1 MVKIKILA
9 PVSSAGEAEALVF
22 HGAGELYCG
31 VHPGAWTR
39 RHGQKVWLNRR
50 GTGNVGS
57 FAELR
62 EITGIAHSRGA
73 TVCLTLNLPFYPP
86 EQYGDMLTMAGQAT
100 VECGMDALIVAD
112 PGLIRA
118 IKESAPNTLIHASS
132 LAVVLNSQAV
142 RFFRKLGA
150 ARIIFPR
157 YTGLANLRQV
167 IAAAGEAV
175 EYEVFILND
184 GCMFEEGY
192 CHASHS
198 FGGAFCSPFRDHRL
212 VPTGGKAANHE
223 SFESHLADY
232 RRWIWYVG
240 YNCGGSRDRGGFPNG
255 MCGICALAEL
265 RDLGICS
272 LKIVG
277 REAPLGKKIASVKLV
292 RRVLDLVE
300 SGAGPGEVK
309 TAARSIRGVP
319 RLCDSGYMCYFR

>member
-1 MVKIKILA
+1 MKILA
-9 PVSSAGEAEALVF
+9 PVNSAGEVPALIS
-22 HGAGELYCG
+22 HGAMELYCG

-39 RHGQKVWLNRR
+39 RHGKKVWLNRR
-50 GTGNVGS
+50 GAGNVES
-57 FAELR
+57 FAELK
-62 EITGIAHSRGA
+62 EITGIAHSRGV

-86 EQYGDMLTMAGQAT
+86 EHYGDVLAMAERAT
-100 VECGMDALIVAD
+100 AECGVDALIVAD

-118 IKESAPNTLIHASS
+118 IKESAPNTVIPASS

-232 RRWIWYVG
+232 RRWICRLQLRRLPRPRRIPQRCV
-240 YNCGGSRDRGGFPNG
+240 
-255 MCGICALAEL
+255 
-265 RDLGICS
+265 RDLRSCGT
-272 LKIVG
+272 
-277 REAPLGKKIASVKLV
+277 
-292 RRVLDLVE
+292 
-300 SGAGPGEVK
+300 AGPGHMFVEDRRPGSSPGQENRQRK
-309 TAARSIRGVP
+309 TGQAGSGPGGIGSGPRGSQDRGPVHP
-319 RLCDSGYMCYFR
+319 GRAQVV